1 MTISIALGIGG
12 LALAAG
18 IAYALSRSDESKS
31 KSPLATAVSAL
42 PVSTVSVLIEE
53 LQIATF
59 PAFAAVEAVRF
70 QGARPSNYSTAS
82 KAALKKK
89 LTQAVEDLSGA
100 IQHLRLYNALELTEF
115 ERKPEQILEDM
126 RTASAQESGYVSTL
140 AGIMEYQ
147 LSPPEREELARIR
160 TQQIVSR
167 NRRVLLDLTAAEG
180 VLKQGRDLLEL
191 LAKSQT
197 QAA

>member
-1 MTISIALGIGG
+1 MTISIALGIGA

-18 IAYALSRSDESKS
+18 IAYALSRGDESKS
-31 KSPLATAVSAL
+31 KSPVEKAVSAL

-59 PAFAAVEAVRF
+59 PAFAAVEAVRY
-70 QGARPSNYSTAS
+70 QGARPSDYSTAS
-82 KAALKKK
+82 KAELKRK

-100 IQHLRLYNALELTEF
+100 IQHLRHYNALELAEF
-115 ERKPEQILEDM
+115 ERKPEQVHEDM
-126 RTASAQESGYVSTL
+126 RAASADESGIISTI
-140 AGIMEYQ
+140 AGAVVFP
-147 LSPPEREELARIR
+147 LSPPEREEIARIR

-167 NRRVLLDLTAAEG
+167 NRRVLLNLAAAEA
-180 VLKQGRDLLEL
+180 VLKQGRDLLDL